1 MTDQTDF
8 LTPRHASLYACFA
21 SSAET
26 YPDNDCLHVP
36 AACLVPQGDADDVRT
51 YAEVAAQVDALA
63 QSLTNAG
70 YGRGHRVAA
79 ALDNSADL
87 FVHFLA
93 FNKVGISL
101 VPLNADMA
109 AAEIGY
115 LIGHSDS
122 ALVITK
128 PHHEA
133 HIKDAA
139 AAAGV
144 PVLLMGDALPKA
156 PAPVAQVWPEGID
169 AEAAILFTSG
179 TTGKPKACI
188 YTNEYI
194 VMVGEHYNALGGYC
208 ALTPGK
214 ERLITPLPVNH
225 MNALACSFPVM
236 MMTGGCL
243 VQLDRFS
250 PSNWWNQVRET
261 KATCLHYLGV
271 MPAML
276 LNMDVRADDD
286 FSDQISFGFGAGVDP
301 KHQLNF
307 EKRFGFPLIE
317 AWAMTET
324 GAGGW
329 TSNEKEPRHPGKR
342 CIGLPR
348 AHMEIKLVNEAGQ
361 EVAVGEPGELLVRTK
376 GDNPRRYFFKEYY
389 KDPEATAE
397 AWAGGWFHTGDV
409 VKQDAEGF
417 YYFVDRNKNIV
428 RRSGENIAAVEVES
442 VIAAQPGIANLA
454 VCPVPDDIRG
464 EEVCVLIV
472 LAKGHSGDEAK
483 ALAIQSAV
491 SDALIY
497 YKAPGYVGFVEDLPH
512 TASNKLARGQVK
524 VLAKQMQEDGTLID
538 LRHNKRGSRRAK

>member
-1 MTDQTDF
+1 MTISDF
-8 LTPRHASLYACFA
+8 LQPRHNALYDYFA
-21 SSAET
+21 QSAQD
-26 YPDNDCLHVP
+26 YPSNECLHVP
-36 AACLVPQGDADDVRT
+36 AACRIPASSGDDSRS
-51 YAEVAAQVDALA
+51 YAHVSAQVDALA
-63 QSLTNAG
+63 AALSQAG
-70 YGRGHRVAA
+70 YGRGHRIAA

-87 FVHFLA
+87 FVHFLS
-93 FNKVGISL
+93 FNKLGISL
-101 VPLNADMA
+101 VPLNAAMSVD
-109 AAEIGY
+109 EIRY
-115 LIGHSDS
+115 LISHSDS

-128 PHHEA
+128 AHHQA
-133 HIKDAA
+133 HIGSAA
-139 AAAGV
+139 SAAETPMV
-144 PVLLMGDALPKA
+144 LMGEALPAA
-156 PAPVAQVWPEGID
+156 PATVAGMWPDGLEG
-169 AEAAILFTSG
+169 EAAILFTSG

-194 VMVGEHYNALGGYC
+194 VMVAEHYNAMGGYC
-208 ALTPGK
+208 SLKPGQ

-236 MMTGGCL
+236 MLTGGCL
-243 VQLDRFS
+243 IQLDRFS
-250 PSNWWNQVRET
+250 SSTWWNQVRDT
-261 KATCLHYLGV
+261 GATCLHYLGV

-286 FSDQISFGFGAGVDP
+286 FSEQIQFGFGAGVDP

-348 AHMEIKLVNEAGQ
+348 AHMEIKLVDDVGA
-361 EVAVGEPGELLVRTK
+361 AVPLGEPGELLVRTK
-376 GDNPRRYFFKEYY
+376 GEDPRKYFFKEYY
-389 KDPEATAE
+389 KDPQATRA

-409 VKQDAEGF
+409 VKQDEDGF

-442 VIAAQPGIANLA
+442 VIAALPGIANLA
-454 VCPVPDDIRG
+454 VCPVPDEIRG
-464 EEVCVLIV
+464 EEVCVLII
-472 LAKGHSGDEAK
+472 LSDAGDTGEAR
-483 ALAIQSAV
+483 ALQIQSAV
-491 SDALIY
+491 RDALVY
-497 YKAPGYVGFVEDLPH
+497 FKAPGYVGFVDDLPQ

-524 VLAKQMQEDGTLID
+524 VLARDLLERGVLFD
-538 LRHNKRGSRRAK
+538 LRAHKRGTRKVR

>member
-1 MTDQTDF
+1 MTAQPDF
-8 LTPRHASLYACFA
+8 LQPRHSALYAYFA
-21 SSAET
+21 QSAET
-26 YPDNDCLHVP
+26 YPDNPCLHVP
-36 AACLVPQGDADDVRT
+36 SICRVPAQEGDDLRS
-51 YAEVAAQVDALA
+51 YAQVSTQVDALA
-63 QSLTNAG
+63 NALEAAG
-70 YGRGHRVAA
+70 YGRGHRIAA

-93 FNKVGISL
+93 FNKIGVSL
-101 VPLNADMA
+101 VPLNAAMSVD
-109 AAEIGY
+109 ELSY
-115 LIGHSDS
+115 LISHSDS
-122 ALVITK
+122 ALVVTK
-128 PHHEA
+128 THHET
-133 HIKDAA
+133 HLGAA
-139 AAAGV
+139 AQAADI
-144 PVLLMGDALPKA
+144 PLCLAGDALPAA
-156 PAPVAQVWPEGID
+156 PAPVADVWPEGLE

-194 VMVGEHYNALGGYC
+194 VMVAEHYNAMGGYC
-208 ALTPGK
+208 ALEPGR

-236 MMTGGCL
+236 MLTGGCL
-243 VQLDRFS
+243 IQLDRFS
-250 PSNWWNQVRET
+250 PKTWWPLVRET

-276 LNMDVRADDD
+276 LNMEAGKEDD
-286 FSDQISFGFGAGVDP
+286 FSSQIKFGFGAGVDP

-329 TSNEKEPRHPGKR
+329 TSNEKEPRHPGMR

-348 AHMEIKLVNEAGQ
+348 AHMEIKLVDEAGNQ
-361 EVAVGEPGELLVRTK
+361 VPSGEPGELLVRTK
-376 GDNPRRYFFKEYY
+376 GENPRKYFFKEYY
-389 KDPEATAE
+389 KDPEATQE

-409 VKQDAEGF
+409 VRQDQEGF

-464 EEVCVLIV
+464 EEVCALLVLGDG
-472 LAKGHSGDEAK
+472 LQGDEAL
-483 ALAIQSAV
+483 ALTIQNAV
-491 SDALIY
+491 TQALVY
-497 YKAPGYVGFVEDLPH
+497 FKAPGYVGFVDDLPQ

-524 VLAKQMQEDGTLID
+524 VLARELLENGQLFD
-538 LRHNKRGSRRAK
+538 LRQHKRGSRRAP